1 MKRFQRRGGPWIP
14 KRENFKKARDNKMAE
29 KSELRSRKSWGL
41 PTRRPLLILAAVV
54 LAKWQNQARPRGS
67 KGVRK
72 VETGKRRGADSG
84 EGDEADGNRQRI

>member
-1 MKRFQRRGGPWIP
+1 
-14 KRENFKKARDNKMAE
+14 MAE

-72 VETGKRRGADSG
+72 GKRQESAGARTVGKETRPTETARES
-84 EGDEADGNRQRI
+84 RTQRRVFSS